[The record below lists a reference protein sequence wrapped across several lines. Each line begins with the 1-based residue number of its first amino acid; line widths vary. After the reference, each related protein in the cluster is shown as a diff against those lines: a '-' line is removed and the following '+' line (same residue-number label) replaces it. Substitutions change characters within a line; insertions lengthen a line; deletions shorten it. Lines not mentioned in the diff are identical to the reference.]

1 MATLLTSKFGC
12 NVFVSFSSS
21 CMDQP
26 DKNEFLEVYDAH
38 ADAVFRRC
46 LFKTSDR
53 ETARDLTQEAFT
65 RTWNYLIDG
74 NDIDHMK
81 GFVFRVANNL
91 IKDHY
96 KKKSATAMGQMDNF
110 DPQRIVDSMEN
121 IEAKSQANQL
131 LRILESMKPA
141 DRDVLTLNIVEGFGP
156 KTIAKIQDSR
166 ENTVAVRL
174 HRARKRLREKL
185 DITDTENE
193 SG

>member
-1 MATLLTSKFGC
+1 MQQPNKDNFLT
-12 NVFVSFSSS
+12 
-21 CMDQP
+21 
-26 DKNEFLEVYDAH
+26 VYDAH

-53 ETARDLTQEAFT
+53 EVARDLTQEAFT
-65 RTWNYLIDG
+65 RTWEYLQDG
-74 NDIDHMK
+74 KEIDHMK

-96 KKKSATAMGQMDNF
+96 KKKSATAMGEMENF
-110 DPQRIVDSMEN
+110 DPQRIIDSLEN
-121 IEAKSQANQL
+121 ITAKSQVNQL
-131 LRILESMKPA
+131 LRELEDMKPA

-174 HRARKRLREKL
+174 HRARRRLREKL
-185 DITDTENE
+185 DIEHDDTE
-193 SG
+193 

>member
-1 MATLLTSKFGC
+1 M
-12 NVFVSFSSS
+12 N
-21 CMDQP
+21 QP
-26 DKNEFLEVYDAH
+26 DKNKFLEVYDEH

-53 ETARDLTQEAFT
+53 EVARDLTQETFT
-65 RTWNYLIDG
+65 RTWSYLTDG
-74 NDIDHMK
+74 KSIDHMK

-96 KKKSATAMGQMDNF
+96 KKSSSTAMGRMDNF
-110 DPQRIVDSMEN
+110 DPQRIVDELEN
-121 IEAKSQANQL
+121 IEAKTQANQL
-131 LRILESMKPA
+131 LRVLKDMKPA

-174 HRARKRLREKL
+174 HRARRRLREKL
-185 DITDTENE
+185 DIDDNE
-193 SG
+193 SI

>member
-1 MATLLTSKFGC
+1 
-12 NVFVSFSSS
+12 
-21 CMDQP
+21 MDQP
-26 DKNEFLEVYDAH
+26 DKNEFLEAYDAH

-53 ETARDLTQEAFT
+53 EVAQDLTQEAFT
-65 RTWNYLIDG
+65 RTWSYLTDG
-74 NDIDHMK
+74 NEIDHMK

-96 KKKSATAMGQMDNF
+96 KKKSATAMGKMDNF

-131 LRILESMKPA
+131 LRILENMKPA

-166 ENTVAVRL
+166 ENTVAVQL
-174 HRARKRLREKL
+174 HRARKRLRKKL
-185 DITDTENE
+185 DVTNTENE